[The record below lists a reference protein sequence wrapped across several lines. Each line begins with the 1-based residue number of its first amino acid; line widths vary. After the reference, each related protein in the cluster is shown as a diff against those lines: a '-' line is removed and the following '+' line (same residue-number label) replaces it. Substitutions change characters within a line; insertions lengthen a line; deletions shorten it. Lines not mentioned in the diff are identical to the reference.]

1 MIDKPRISIVISV
14 LNEESTVSDVV
25 KTSLQCQMV
34 DEVIVVNDGSTD
46 HTAKKL
52 EPFLSHPK
60 YSYIEFEQNKGKSY
74 AMVAGVEASEGEIIV
89 FVDADLLGFKEKHI
103 EQLLNPLIKGEADMV
118 IGPPVEN
125 KLDEKLNPLQMLSGE
140 RAVFKKDILPILEKM
155 RTAKYGV
162 ETLINLYY
170 RSEGKKV
177 KYEYLWDI
185 YHMIKFRKET
195 LRSSLKNYAI
205 EVKHISRTLA
215 ANYLLVFMAIRT
227 VIQGLKF

>member
-25 KTSLQCQMV
+25 KTSLQCRMV

-46 HTAKKL
+46 NTSKNL
-52 EPFLSHPK
+52 RSFFNNPK
-60 YSYIEFEQNKGKSY
+60 YTYIEFELNKGKSY

-89 FVDADLLGFKEKHI
+89 FVDADLLGFEEKHI
-103 EQLLNPLIKGEADMV
+103 EQILNPLIKGEVDMV
-118 IGPPVEN
+118 IGHPTEN
-125 KLDEKLNPLQMLSGE
+125 KFDEKFNPLQMLSGE

-170 RSEGKKV
+170 KSQDKKIR
-177 KYEYLWDI
+177 YEFLWGI
-185 YHMIKFRKET
+185 YHLIKFRKEN
-195 LRSSLKNYAI
+195 LSSSLKNYAT
-205 EVKHISRTLA
+205 EVKQISRTLA
-215 ANYLLVFMAIRT
+215 ANNLLVFMALRI
-227 VIQGLKF
+227 VIKRMRF